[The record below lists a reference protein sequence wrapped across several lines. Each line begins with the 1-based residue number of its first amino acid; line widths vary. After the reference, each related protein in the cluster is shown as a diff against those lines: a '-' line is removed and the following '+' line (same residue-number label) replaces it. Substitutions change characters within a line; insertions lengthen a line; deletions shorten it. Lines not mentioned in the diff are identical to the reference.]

1 MKYLNLLILLTLSL
15 PVYAE
20 EILFIPTV
28 YVAFKNFDYSTDNG
42 GVSGRISSLGV
53 QFTGIYDR
61 FYLSLS
67 GEENPSTI
75 EESTKNLLFNKVNV
89 DRTDLAISF
98 GYEVNP
104 SIRTFTG
111 YKYGKT
117 TLTELPYSPYP
128 HAQTSLEGKGFFI
141 GAGGGWEVKKW
152 GFISFSAAYAMLDA
166 TYANPLIESVDGKSS
181 GTSLTVGWK
190 APVTPKLSYEVLLTR
205 HDYYYEDFAQFRSDI
220 SEQFLSVRFGLSYV
234 F

>member
-1 MKYLNLLILLTLSL
+1 MKYFSLLVLLTVSL
-15 PVYAE
+15 PSYAE
-20 EILFIPTV
+20 EILFIPTG
-28 YVAFKNFDYSTDNG
+28 YIASKNFEYSTDNG
-42 GVSGRISSLGV
+42 GVSGLITSLGL
-53 QFTGIYDR
+53 QFTGVYDR
-61 FYLSLS
+61 FYITLS
-67 GEENPSTI
+67 GEENPATA

-104 SIRTFTG
+104 SIRTFAG

-128 HAQTSLEGKGFFI
+128 HAKTSLESKGVFI
-141 GAGGGWEVKKW
+141 GAGGGWEVKDK
-152 GFISFSAAYAMLDA
+152 GFISFSSAYAMLDA
-166 TYANPLIESVDGKSS
+166 TYANPTIESVEGKSS

-190 APVTPKLSYEVLLTR
+190 APITPKLAYEVLLTR
-205 HDYYYEDFAQFRSDI
+205 HDYYYEDFAQYEYDI
-220 SEQFLSVRFGLSYV
+220 SEQFLSLRIGLSYI